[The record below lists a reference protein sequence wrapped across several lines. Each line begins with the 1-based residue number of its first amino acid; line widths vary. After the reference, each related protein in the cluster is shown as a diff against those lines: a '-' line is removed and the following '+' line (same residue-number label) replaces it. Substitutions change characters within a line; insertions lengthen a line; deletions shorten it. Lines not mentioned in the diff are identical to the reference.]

1 MIPSGTKCYVRGRR
15 RVPGKKTDKRHLTH
29 SWRVFR
35 MLTAEEDDG
44 LRCLKEKLD
53 PAKHRGER
61 GSTRKREIRSKGM
74 G

>member
-1 MIPSGTKCYVRGRR
+1 
-15 RVPGKKTDKRHLTH
+15 
-29 SWRVFR
+29 

-61 GSTRKREIRSKGM
+61 GSTRKHEIRSKGM